1 MDGPLSQIP
10 LGSLF
15 EKCIRYKV
23 FNKII
28 DYKVFASIMKSIL
41 LTNSLTI
48 QKRGNV

>member
-23 FNKII
+23 LNKIR
-28 DYKVFASIMKSIL
+28 DDKAFVSIMKSIL
-41 LTNSLTI
+41 LINSLTI
-48 QKRGNV
+48 